1 MIPYWKRVPIT
12 SPPVLMELDPSH
24 AQRVYDASLL
34 GIKELVYWYP
44 PDSWRMEDPFDFY
57 EDSLGG

>member
-1 MIPYWKRVPIT
+1 MPIT